1 MNALGGKEDDTMTAP
16 PTSIAIVGTGYVGL
30 TTGACLAQLGHHVT
44 CADIDADKIDLL
56 NRGEIPIVEE
66 GLAEVVASAR
76 AAGRLEFV
84 LGAATAAAVADIVFL
99 CVPTPQGEDGSA
111 DLSYIQAAA
120 TEIGPSLRPG
130 SIIVNKSTVPV
141 GSTRV
146 VERAVRR
153 DDVHVVS
160 NPEFL
165 REGTAVRDF
174 LNPDRV
180 VIGAADLAAAERV
193 AALYA
198 GLDAKILITDPAS
211 AETIK
216 YAANGFLA
224 MKISFVNAVAAMCE
238 AVGADVS
245 AVVQGIGS
253 DTRIGAA
260 FLNPGPGWGGSC
272 FPKDSR
278 ALVRIAQDHGYN
290 FSMMRGVIEVND
302 QQRSRMVDKVIRALD
317 GHERSV
323 LSGSRVGVLGLTFK
337 AGTDDLRDSPSI
349 SVIRDLIHFGADVS
363 AYDPTV
369 LEPLHPARAAALVGI
384 TLCADPYAAA
394 TDTDVVVI
402 LTEWPEFGELD
413 LAKLATVMSGKAIV
427 DTRNMLVP
435 GDVKAAGLAYDG
447 VGRR

>member
-1 MNALGGKEDDTMTAP
+1 MTAP

-30 TTGACLAQLGHHVT
+30 TTGACLAQLGHQVT
-44 CADIDADKIDLL
+44 CADIDADKIELL

-66 GLAEVVASAR
+66 GLADVVAAAR

-84 LGAATAAAVADIVFL
+84 LGAATAAAVADVVFL

-165 REGTAVRDF
+165 REGTAVQDF

-180 VIGAADLAAAERV
+180 VIGAADRTAAERV
-193 AALYA
+193 AALYD
-198 GLDAKILITDPAS
+198 GLDVKILITDPAS

-238 AVGADVS
+238 AVGADVA
-245 AVVQGIGS
+245 AVVEGIGS
-253 DTRIGAA
+253 DTRIGPA

-349 SVIRDLIHFGADVS
+349 AVIRDLIHFGAEIS

-369 LEPLHPARAAALVGI
+369 VDPLHPARAAALEGI
-384 TLCADPYAAA
+384 TLCTDPYAAA
-394 TDTDVVVI
+394 ADADVVVI
-402 LTEWPEFGELD
+402 LTEWPQFKELD
-413 LAKLATVMSGKAIV
+413 MDKLATLMAGKAIV
-427 DTRNMLVP
+427 DTRNVLDPVA
-435 GDVKAAGLAYDG
+435 VRSAGLVYDG

>member
-1 MNALGGKEDDTMTAP
+1 MTAP

-30 TTGACLAQLGHHVT
+30 TTGACLAQLGHQVT
-44 CADIDADKIDLL
+44 CADIDADKIELL

-66 GLAEVVASAR
+66 GLADVVAAAR

-84 LGAATAAAVADIVFL
+84 LGAATAAAVADVVFL

-165 REGTAVRDF
+165 REGTAVHDF

-180 VIGAADLAAAERV
+180 VIGAADRTAAERV
-193 AALYA
+193 AALYD
-198 GLDAKILITDPAS
+198 GLDVRILITDPAS

-238 AVGADVS
+238 AVGADVA
-245 AVVQGIGS
+245 AVVEGIGS
-253 DTRIGAA
+253 DTRIGPA

-349 SVIRDLIHFGADVS
+349 AVIRDLIHFGAEIS

-369 LEPLHPARAAALVGI
+369 VDPLHPARAAALEGI

-394 TDTDVVVI
+394 ADADVVVI
-402 LTEWPEFGELD
+402 LTEWPQFKELD
-413 LAKLATVMSGKAIV
+413 MDKLSTSMAGKAIV
-427 DTRNMLVP
+427 DTRNVLDPVA
-435 GDVKAAGLAYDG
+435 VRSAGLVYDG